1 VVYVGITQEYE
12 NRSGQGCDRVE
23 FDIMHIHILCIRICI
38 HIYTYVYIYTYIYL
52 YIYTNI

>member
-1 VVYVGITQEYE
+1 VYVGITQEYE